1 MISNKDIT
9 VINEENGVYFGTVVR
24 GVSFIGKTARTATEK
39 GLQSADYFTIR
50 IAEHLVKDYGSIT
63 RQFVTAENGEILE
76 TESGFFLE
84 TENSGRIFVL
94 NPQKTMIAVGEV
106 TDGELQDLKKVLR
119 TREVYTVVSVGDN
132 RHGSPSVRHWRIDCK

>member
-50 IAEHLVKDYGSIT
+50 IAEHLVKNYGSFAC
-63 RQFVTAENGEILE
+63 QFVTAENGEILE

-84 TENSGRIFVL
+84 IENECSRFALI
-94 NPQKTMIAVGEV
+94 PQKTMIAIGEV
-106 TDGELQDLKKVLR
+106 TDGDLQDLKNVLR

-132 RHGSPSVRHWRIDCK
+132 RHGSPAVRHWRIDCK